1 MDLHVI
7 FLFIIIPLLIGWSLD
22 LLLGDPEGLPH
33 PIILFGKWIAYWE
46 KHLNHGKCR
55 VFKGAMIAVCSITL
69 IFLLTWLLMRW
80 LSNYQIAFML
90 VASIGV
96 FYCLAGH
103 TLRREVRLTFEA
115 VDESLERGRIQ
126 VGRIVGRDTTELSV
140 QEIRTAALETLAEN
154 LSDGVIAPLFWYS
167 LFGIPGMMTYKMINT
182 LDSMIGYQNE
192 RYRQFGCWAAH
203 IDDIANYIPARLSAV
218 LILLAYKCHHGF
230 RRGKGFL
237 ELWGF
242 TRKYGPQHTSP
253 NSGWPEAALA
263 GILDCQFG
271 GSHKYFGKI
280 SYKPHIGTN
289 PRNLITNDM
298 QLSIHIACVAETL
311 AILIICTTFLLVG
324 WWFFT

>member
-126 VGRIVGRDTTELSV
+126 VGRIVGRDTTELTA

-167 LFGIPGMMTYKMINT
+167 LLGLPGMMTYKMINT

-218 LILLAYKCHHGF
+218 LILLAYKCHHRF

>member
-167 LFGIPGMMTYKMINT
+167 LLGLPGMMTYKMINT

>member
-126 VGRIVGRDTTELSV
+126 VGRIVGRDTTELTA

-167 LFGIPGMMTYKMINT
+167 LLGLPGMMTYKMINT
-182 LDSMIGYQNE
+182 FDSMIGYQNE